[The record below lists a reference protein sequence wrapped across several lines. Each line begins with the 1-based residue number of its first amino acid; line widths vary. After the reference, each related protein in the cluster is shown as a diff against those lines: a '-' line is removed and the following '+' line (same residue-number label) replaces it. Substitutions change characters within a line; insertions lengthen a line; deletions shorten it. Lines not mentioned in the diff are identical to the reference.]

1 MKKSRQKNKD
11 TPSRKD
17 IDKLKQAHSNV
28 LREST
33 ILPRTISNEKTNSTR
48 SKTIG
53 NNHRSVQKL
62 WSLTPDTKQK

>member
-11 TPSRKD
+11 TPNRKD
-17 IDKLKQAHSNV
+17 VEKLKQIHSNV
-28 LREST
+28 LRDSA
-33 ILPRTISNEKTNSTR
+33 ILPRTVSNEKAASTR

-62 WSLTPDTKQK
+62 WSLTPDAKQK